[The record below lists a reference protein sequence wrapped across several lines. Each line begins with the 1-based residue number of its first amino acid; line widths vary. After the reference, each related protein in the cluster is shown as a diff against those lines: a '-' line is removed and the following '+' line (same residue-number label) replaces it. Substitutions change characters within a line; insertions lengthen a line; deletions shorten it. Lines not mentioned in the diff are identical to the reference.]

1 MSKNIAILIDKEIE
15 YPKDYDFCSIDE
27 LEKLKTEYT
36 NIYIGDLIDYLP
48 TDKTKEI
55 LQEILDKIVPNGQ
68 LHIKGPDIFQ
78 LCWYCSKLNLDLSKF
93 RYIIYENG
101 RKSCYTVDEIIVLIS
116 DIPDIQIESA
126 SYINGYEY
134 SVAIKKI

>member
-15 YPKDYDFCSIDE
+15 YPKDYDFCSLNE
-27 LEKLKTEYT
+27 LEKLTTEYT

-48 TDKTKEI
+48 TDKIKEI
-55 LQEILDKIVPNGQ
+55 LQEILDKIVQNGR

-116 DIPDIQIESA
+116 DIPDIQIESV

>member
-15 YPKDYDFCSIDE
+15 YPKDYDFCSLNE
-27 LEKLKTEYT
+27 LEKLTTEYT

-48 TDKTKEI
+48 TDKIKEI
-55 LQEILDKIVPNGQ
+55 LQEILDKIVQNGR

-78 LCWYCSKLNLDLSKF
+78 LCLYCSKLNLDLSKF

-116 DIPDIQIESA
+116 DIPDIQIESV

-134 SVAIKKI
+134 SVTIKKI